1 MESEKAY
8 RRGVQNEV
16 PFKMLQKATPARNTP
31 RKRGRKTIS
40 DKELRERHEAVAAA
54 LANGKSK
61 GDIKR
66 ELGTKWDVCP
76 RTMENYIARAREI
89 LSEWHD
95 FAQGSDSRIELIAE
109 VTKTFRDTMHAEK
122 SSFRDKTDAAAK
134 LAKLFG
140 LDAPMR
146 MAQTKTRRHGRR
158 RLGGPGAHERR
169 RAAVLPENTTFARI
183 DQHHESL

>member
-1 MESEKAY
+1 
-8 RRGVQNEV
+8 
-16 PFKMLQKATPARNTP
+16 MLKKATPARNTP
-31 RKRGRKTIS
+31 RKRGRKTLS
-40 DKELRERHEAVAAA
+40 EKELRERHEAVAAA

-122 SSFRDKTDAAAK
+122 SSFRDKTDATAK

-146 MAQTKTRRHGRR
+146 MAQTKTDGTDIDD
-158 RLGGPGAHERR
+158 L
-169 RAAVLPENTTFARI
+169 AVLEHMNEEELLFYLKMTEKAKEIRAKLTNPAS
-183 DQHHESL
+183 DKSA

>member
-1 MESEKAY
+1 
-8 RRGVQNEV
+8 
-16 PFKMLQKATPARNTP
+16 
-31 RKRGRKTIS
+31 
-40 DKELRERHEAVAAA
+40 
-54 LANGKSK
+54 
-61 GDIKR
+61 
-66 ELGTKWDVCP
+66 
-76 RTMENYIARAREI
+76 MENYIARAREI

-146 MAQTKTRRHGRR
+146 VAQTKTDGTDVDD
-158 RLGGPGAHERR
+158 L
-169 RAAVLPENTTFARI
+169 AVLEHMNEEELLFYLKMTEKAQEIRAKLATPAI
-183 DQHHESL
+183 AGG